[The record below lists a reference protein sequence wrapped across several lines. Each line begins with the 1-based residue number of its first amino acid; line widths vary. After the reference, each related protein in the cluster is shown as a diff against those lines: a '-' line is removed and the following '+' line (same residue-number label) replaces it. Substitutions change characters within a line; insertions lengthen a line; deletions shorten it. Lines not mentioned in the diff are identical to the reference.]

1 MSRETGQFEEKA
13 SVVVTCKTSLC
24 SQLLLLLLCGY
35 LPLDRLLTTLSS

>member
-24 SQLLLLLLCGY
+24 SQLLLLLCGY